1 MGINEIVRNC
11 NDLPSEQDLMI
22 LRDHIR
28 KRYTKKFEGPN
39 KLFESF
45 FKASTLIT
53 IVMTIILYSL
63 TLTES
68 ETEKNVWMIHII
80 ILIICLCLMTCCL
93 LLRNLSLV
101 IHEYLLLGKIWKQS
115 HVSAAEK
122 RKITIGCYR
131 ELLQF
136 QEMSVEK
143 RHSKLAVFVPV
154 ETTDGKPV
162 YFRTRERHIL
172 FEKLEAG
179 VEYKIFSLDD
189 KKIYIVP
196 YIENALIL

>member
-39 KLFESF
+39 KLFERF

-68 ETEKNVWMIHII
+68 ETEKNVWMIHI
-80 ILIICLCLMTCCL
+80 
-93 LLRNLSLV
+93 LSL
-101 IHEYLLLGKIWKQS
+101 IHI
-115 HVSAAEK
+115 
-122 RKITIGCYR
+122 
-131 ELLQF
+131 
-136 QEMSVEK
+136 
-143 RHSKLAVFVPV
+143 
-154 ETTDGKPV
+154 
-162 YFRTRERHIL
+162 
-172 FEKLEAG
+172 
-179 VEYKIFSLDD
+179 
-189 KKIYIVP
+189 
-196 YIENALIL
+196 